1 MKRTLTAAAALS
13 LAMAASASAATTTP
27 PSIWQGDMF
36 IATLATSASASG
48 PCTGVNLG
56 YLGQAIYAPANVGS
70 NGVTDQL
77 AIFEPKNGPKG
88 GGHQVQP
95 TPPATTLNG
104 ATSFDWLHIDFQ
116 AGATP
121 SAGVTGQ
128 TFTITPSSI
137 SATTQTVNISISML
151 NYNPTCDVTLQGA
164 LALRPGTLPN

>member
-1 MKRTLTAAAALS
+1 MKRTLAAAALS
-13 LAMAASASAATTTP
+13 LAMAASASAATATRP
-27 PSIWQGDMF
+27 AIWQGDMF
-36 IATLATSASASG
+36 IASVSTSASASG
-48 PCTGVNLG
+48 PCTVNLG

-70 NGVTDQL
+70 NGATDQL

-121 SAGVTGQ
+121 TAGVTGQ
-128 TFTITPSSI
+128 SFTITPSPI
-137 SATTQTVNISISML
+137 SATTQTVNISISMP
-151 NYNPTCDVTLQGA
+151 NYNPNCDVTLQGA
-164 LALRPGTLPN
+164 LALRPGKLPN